1 MRFRFCR
8 GWDERARL
16 FEGRVASCVT
26 STVLPTKQQADF
38 CCRDLRDENLKIIER
53 SFYSVALPPSLV
65 FFSLFVA
72 LYEQSFVEKIR
83 KR

>member
-1 MRFRFCR
+1 M
-8 GWDERARL
+8 
-16 FEGRVASCVT
+16 
-26 STVLPTKQQADF
+26 
-38 CCRDLRDENLKIIER
+38 RDENLKIIER